1 MKACFCSLH
10 KAFAIMRIADTGFEE
25 LTKLTNCGIAGEKS
39 FLVKI
44 KAFGEG
50 VVQITGIL
58 GEMLTP

>member
-1 MKACFCSLH
+1 VQIGIHA
-10 KAFAIMRIADTGFEE
+10 GFEE

-39 FLVKI
+39 FVVKI